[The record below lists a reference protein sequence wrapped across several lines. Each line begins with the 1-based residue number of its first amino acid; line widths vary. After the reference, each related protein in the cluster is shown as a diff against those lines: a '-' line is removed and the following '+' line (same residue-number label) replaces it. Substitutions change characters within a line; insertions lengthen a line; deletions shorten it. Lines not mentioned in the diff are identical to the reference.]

1 MLLKEIW
8 ILGLD
13 HTDEL
18 EDNFTIQKVN
28 KFIWSIKNN
37 RM

>member
-1 MLLKEIW
+1 MLLKEIR

-13 HTDEL
+13 HIDEP

-37 RM
+37 